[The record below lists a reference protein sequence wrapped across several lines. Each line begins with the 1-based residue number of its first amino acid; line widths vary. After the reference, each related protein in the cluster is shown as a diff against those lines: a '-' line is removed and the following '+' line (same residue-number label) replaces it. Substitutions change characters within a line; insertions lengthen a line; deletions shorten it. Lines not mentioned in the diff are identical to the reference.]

1 LEKYDEHFYLVRDGI
16 ISTGLEPFQIVDPE
30 QKVAVLLKIIEIL
43 RCYHQQGLLSG
54 GLSLGQLKLDQEGSF
69 YLQDP
74 ITINFLSKSL
84 SEEYKVDSP
93 PEVVRGKSWDQRSEV
108 FSWGVL
114 AYRLLT
120 GQDPFLAPTSAERLE
135 KILKIGALSPRD
147 VNPELSDGLSR
158 LIIDSLNSEP
168 LKRPSL
174 DELYKKLAHLLEQRE
189 IIVGENELRHYREK
203 AQVNRNLYQAKEKF
217 RLWFR
222 KFGIATLVSVAA
234 LALVFFTWMSSQS
247 KPVITVKNKPSEVL
261 AYYFKGIQT
270 LDVTLI
276 DETLQKEDHSFS
288 GMITNLYVINKTQ
301 QGMTYSTKDN
311 AKLDLLNLVIKPL
324 SQNSKQAKYKA
335 GYTIRINLAKET
347 QCIEREDIFVLKPVR
362 KVWRIT
368 GIKVLKEK
376 RWKEEHKN

>member
-1 LEKYDEHFYLVRDGI
+1 
-16 ISTGLEPFQIVDPE
+16 
-30 QKVAVLLKIIEIL
+30 
-43 RCYHQQGLLSG
+43 
-54 GLSLGQLKLDQEGSF
+54 
-69 YLQDP
+69 
-74 ITINFLSKSL
+74 
-84 SEEYKVDSP
+84 
-93 PEVVRGKSWDQRSEV
+93 
-108 FSWGVL
+108 L
-114 AYRLLT
+114 AR
-120 GQDPFLAPTSAERLE
+120 
-135 KILKIGALSPRD
+135 
-147 VNPELSDGLSR
+147 
-158 LIIDSLNSEP
+158 
-168 LKRPSL
+168 
-174 DELYKKLAHLLEQRE
+174 LLEQRE

-222 KFGIATLVSVAA
+222 KFGITTLVSVAA

-247 KPVITVKNKPSEVL
+247 KPVISVKNKPSEVL

-376 RWKEEHKN
+376 RWKEERKN